1 MFNEFTDRLALNE
14 LQLAV
19 LLLVCCLII
28 LVPLILV
35 IVPLFKSEYFVNIY
49 ISNKVDTVYKVTVND
64 HPVPPASGTMEEAQ
78 FVAYSYIFLRETALS
93 DVQTRLSLF
102 KAEHLK
108 EQLQRQGIR
117 IHEAHIATNT
127 GFGELYSNF

>member
-1 MFNEFTDRLALNE
+1 MLNEFTDRLALNE

-19 LLLVCCLII
+19 LLLICCLII
-28 LVPLILV
+28 LFPLILM

-49 ISNKVDTVYKVTVND
+49 ISNKMDTVYKVTVND
-64 HPVPPASGTMEEAQ
+64 QPVPPASETMEEAR
-78 FVAYSYIFLRETALS
+78 FIAYSHIFLKETLLA
-93 DVQTRLSLF
+93 DVITPLRAHSSAQ
-102 KAEHLK
+102 LK
-108 EQLQRQGIR
+108 SQLERQGIR